1 MENERPI
8 TYESNML
15 DGRQR
20 RWPTYEKE
28 LFAEVHCLKTWQHYL
43 GLHKT
48 KVYINNAFVEVF
60 WDPSAYEHKAIA
72 VAWCMVLMNVDLIHK
87 PERNYVVLDA
97 LCRQEELQGMNK
109 TQSCS

>member
-1 MENERPI
+1 VHTHASDFAIEGELMENERPI

-60 WDPSAYEHKAIA
+60 
-72 VAWCMVLMNVDLIHK
+72 
-87 PERNYVVLDA
+87 
-97 LCRQEELQGMNK
+97 
-109 TQSCS
+109 